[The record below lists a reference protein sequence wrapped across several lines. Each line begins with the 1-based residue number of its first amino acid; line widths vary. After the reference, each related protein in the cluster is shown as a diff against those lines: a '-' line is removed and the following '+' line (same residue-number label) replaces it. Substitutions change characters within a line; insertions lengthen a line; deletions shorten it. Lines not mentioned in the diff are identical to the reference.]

1 MIKTNMLQLGDY
13 VLSGKD
19 KKVSIIASL
28 NNDFVLLD
36 YPDNDG
42 YYFESKEKYL
52 EPILITEDLL
62 EKIGFEKSDFKFISN
77 RRVYTKRIGD
87 NSFEYEFTEEG
98 KRVVMMR
105 LTFNRYSVSSLQQ
118 SIFLDIDYLHELQ
131 QIVRLVTKKELTI
144 KL

>member
-28 NNDFVLLD
+28 NNEFVLLD

-52 EPILITEDLL
+52 EPIPITEDLL
-62 EKIGFEKSDFKFISN
+62 KEIGFKYEDDRDEETLIYYIEDSFIEYNINNGYFLLSDFG
-77 RRVYTKRIGD
+77 RYYD
-87 NSFEYEFTEEG
+87 G
-98 KRVVMMR
+98 K
-105 LTFNRYSVSSLQQ
+105 LN
-118 SIFLDIDYLHELQ
+118 YLHELQ
-131 QIVRLVTKKELTI
+131 QAVRLVTKKELTI